1 MKTAVENDLF
11 NKNEN
16 RKIFGIFN
24 PEQYTNSIRT
34 VYLERVSD
42 VC

>member
-1 MKTAVENDLF
+1 MKTAMENDLF

-24 PEQYTNSIRT
+24 PEQRANEVRS
-34 VYLERVSD
+34 
-42 VC
+42 